1 MSAQELM
8 TSLFLFCSRSL
19 STLWLFPQ
27 LVLYGCLLIC
37 FPLLLHL
44 FGNLPGCQSCC
55 SLLGCLLFC
64 LTLCRFSSPLLFLC
78 HSFPP
83 CPLLLL
89 NVLSCLLSLSD
100 IFCPLI
106 FNILYLTLLLSTG
119 IALLLPT
126 GITLPPARIILL
138 YITHICEVTVL
149 IHLLICLLQFVLL
162 NNIHLHPLILVCP
175 LILLNDILLHWS
187 LLSINYLTLNQ
198 YCVLWHTHGF
208 PLSNPN
214 YLLLDCL
221 LL

>member
-8 TSLFLFCSRSL
+8 TSLFLFCSGSL
-19 STLWLFPQ
+19 PTLWLFPQ

-37 FPLLLHL
+37 FLLLLHL

-55 SLLGCLLFC
+55 PLLGCLLLF
-64 LTLCRFSSPLLFLC
+64 LTLCRFSNLLLFLC
-78 HSFPP
+78 CSFPP

-106 FNILYLTLLLSTG
+106 FNILYLTLSLSTG

-126 GITLPPARIILL
+126 GITLLPTGITLPLARIVLL

-149 IHLLICLLQFVLL
+149 IHLL
-162 NNIHLHPLILVCP
+162 
-175 LILLNDILLHWS
+175 
-187 LLSINYLTLNQ
+187 
-198 YCVLWHTHGF
+198 
-208 PLSNPN
+208 
-214 YLLLDCL
+214 
-221 LL
+221 